1 MPEGVLQLSSEQ
13 SKKKLNCVAKS
24 EKEQLSLSTFIYFYV
39 QFLEIE
45 VWTKQPFKSI
55 NLLKEGLDYFEASIE
70 SLKLLIKYDFV
81 IEYCLK
87 NQVSLCRIAT
97 EFIIGRV
104 HKDWENMIKFVDR
117 WNYVILESSKH
128 CFRMNKI
135 YEQAIHL
142 SKQLGK
148 VEWIVKVAEFQYTF
162 PKYVLDPE
170 LNQKIEKRM
179 LDKNSEKLK
188 FESILRESSSKED
201 FG

>member
-1 MPEGVLQLSSEQ
+1 
-13 SKKKLNCVAKS
+13 
-24 EKEQLSLSTFIYFYV
+24 
-39 QFLEIE
+39 
-45 VWTKQPFKSI
+45 
-55 NLLKEGLDYFEASIE
+55 
-70 SLKLLIKYDFV
+70 
-81 IEYCLK
+81 
-87 NQVSLCRIAT
+87 
-97 EFIIGRV
+97 
-104 HKDWENMIKFVDR
+104 
-117 WNYVILESSKH
+117 
-128 CFRMNKI
+128 MNKI